1 LQQPPDPS
9 IRHHLIFAWTR
20 CTVTAGRK
28 TGCGTARPRQLALP
42 RFLTRRVSDSSIIA
56 AMRKQS
62 KPSPTESPLPFE
74 LDPQPVEET
83 LTALGGIPLVV
94 QAFRSL
100 GLPASVREQV
110 RVKER
115 ERGYD
120 EATFVESFV
129 VLNAAGGECP
139 EDFERLRQDPGLA
152 EMIGHEL
159 PSPRAAL
166 QFLYAFHDDEK
177 IEEAQQRR
185 LPEQIAYIPEE
196 TLPLEGLGRVNR
208 DLVQRFGE
216 RCPDQRIATVDQD
229 ATIIESR
236 KQQALPT
243 YEGTRGYQPMLAVWA
258 ETGMVLAEQFRDGNV
273 PAQMQPLDVA
283 QRAFAALACIGGVKE
298 YYYRGDSACHEAGL
312 VNWLRDEQ
320 RPGGPPGRI
329 GFAISARISEALHA
343 AIQAIPEREWG
354 AYGEPHG
361 EEIRE
366 CAEVPFVPSE
376 KVEKKNT
383 QPLRYV
389 AIRIRKKQGEL
400 FEDGSRLRH
409 FAVLTNRWELKAAR
423 LIEWH
428 REKAGTVEL
437 VHDVVK
443 NELGGGVLPSKYFG
457 ANAAWLRLAVIAHN
471 VLTAVKRL
479 ALPPELATARPKRL
493 RFLIF
498 NLPGRLVHHARKLIL
513 RVAGAGK
520 WAAAYREGL
529 KLLPLPS

>member
-1 LQQPPDPS
+1 
-9 IRHHLIFAWTR
+9 
-20 CTVTAGRK
+20 
-28 TGCGTARPRQLALP
+28 
-42 RFLTRRVSDSSIIA
+42 
-56 AMRKQS
+56 MRKES

-74 LDPQPVEET
+74 IDPHPIEET
-83 LTALGGIPLVV
+83 LTALGGIPLAV

-115 ERGYD
+115 DRGYD

-166 QFLYAFHDDEK
+166 QFLYAFHEEEK

-185 LPEQIAYIPEE
+185 LPGEIAYIPEE
-196 TLPLEGLGRVNR
+196 TPPLEGLGRVNR

-216 RCPDQRIATVDQD
+216 RCADQRMATVDQD

-258 ETGMVLAEQFRDGNV
+258 ETGLVLADQFRDGNV
-273 PAQMQPLDVA
+273 PAQMEPLEVA
-283 QRAFAALACIGGVKE
+283 QRAFAALPSTVRE
-298 YYYRGDSACHEAGL
+298 YYYRGDSACHEARL
-312 VNWLRDEQ
+312 VNWLRNEQ
-320 RPGGPPGRI
+320 RAGGPQGRI
-329 GFAISARISEALHA
+329 GFAISARMSDALHA
-343 AIQAIPEREWG
+343 AIEAVPEQEWEP
-354 AYGEPHG
+354 YGEPHR

-366 CAEVPFVPSE
+366 CADVPFVPSE
-376 KVEKKNT
+376 KSEKKDT

-400 FEDGSRLRH
+400 FEDGSRVRH
-409 FAVLTNRWELKAAR
+409 LAVLTNRWELKPAR

-428 REKAGTVEL
+428 REKAGTIEL
-437 VHDVVK
+437 AHDVLK
-443 NELGGGVLPSKYFG
+443 NELGAGVLPSKYFG

-471 VLTAVKRL
+471 VLTALKRL
-479 ALPPELATARPKRL
+479 ALPAELVTARPKRL

-498 NLPGRLVHHARKLIL
+498 NTPGRLVHHARQLIL
-513 RVAGAGK
+513 RLAALAK
-520 WAAAYREGL
+520 WTAAYREGL
-529 KLLPLPS
+529 QLLPLAT